1 MRFKKDKIKV
11 LPPIG
16 NIFEKYGHLS
26 MILYKKGHFKSN
38 FLYFDK
44 KTPPFP
50 VGEKWKKKCSKQ
62 QNVIKYFEKAI
73 FY

>member
-16 NIFEKYGHLS
+16 NIFEKCGHLS

-50 VGEKWKKKCSKQ
+50 EGEKWKKKCSKQ

>member
-1 MRFKKDKIKV
+1 MLPAIGKIS
-11 LPPIG
+11 
-16 NIFEKYGHLS
+16 ERYGPLS
-26 MILYKKGHFKSN
+26 MIFYKEGHFKSN

-50 VGEKWKKKCSKQ
+50 EEEKWKKKCSKQ
-62 QNVIKYFEKAI
+62 QNVIKYFEKAF